1 MMTFTPTLITFDMD
15 EYVDGIIMYGDHK
28 PEERNLGNAKIEVY
42 HGIFKKPNLTLT
54 MQPLK
59 KPCN

>member
-1 MMTFTPTLITFDMD
+1 MLMASLCTVTK
-15 EYVDGIIMYGDHK
+15 K